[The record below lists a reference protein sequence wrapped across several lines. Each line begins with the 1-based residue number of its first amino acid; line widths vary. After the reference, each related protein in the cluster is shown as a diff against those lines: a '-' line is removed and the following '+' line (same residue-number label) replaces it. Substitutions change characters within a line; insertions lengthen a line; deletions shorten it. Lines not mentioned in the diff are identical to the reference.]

1 MKVIGLTG
9 GIATGKSTVSRMLV
23 EAGLAVLDADLI
35 AREVVQVGEPAYKE
49 IVQAFGSE
57 ILARDGSIDRQL
69 LGRLIFAEPSLRQC
83 LNQITHPRIMETIK
97 DRLALFRAQGTPLV
111 ILDIPVLFE
120 TGMEAMVDEVWVV
133 ACDEDIQ
140 ARRLQNRDGLSPGE
154 VRARLRAQ
162 MPLAE
167 KIKSAQ
173 RVIDNSLDIDHTR
186 QQVVSLV
193 RSLQA

>member
-111 ILDIPVLFE
+111 ILDIPLLFE